1 MINAAG
7 REIADF
13 YPGYGPAVPFKG
25 AFQYTPELRR
35 AAPRVRHNI
44 SGKGKKVVS
53 SLKEVFQAIPIRDGM
68 TLSFHHHLRNGDA
81 VLNMVCQTAAEL
93 GIKDLTIASSG
104 IFPVHVA
111 LVDHIR
117 NGVVSRI
124 DSCGVMGGLAR
135 SVMDGEL
142 PVPTIVRT
150 HGGRARAIECG
161 QVKIDVAFIA
171 APAADAWG
179 NATGMEGKAAFG
191 SIGYALLDAQ
201 YADHV
206 VIVTDELR
214 ETHLSRFSIP
224 QTLVDYVVPV
234 QSIGDPSGIATGA
247 IRWTKDPIQLQ
258 IARDTVK
265 VADALGLIKDGYSFQ
280 TGTGGISLA
289 YTRFLAE
296 TMSERK
302 IRGSFA
308 VGGISTPVTQMLENG
323 LLQTLYDVQSFDL
336 GAVQSIA
343 RNPAHLEMS
352 AGYYASP
359 FNGGCIVNDLDTTII
374 SALEIDRNFNINVLT
389 GNDGAIMAGVGGNP
403 DTAAGASVTIV
414 VSNLLRGRMPSI
426 VDNVHTIC
434 TPGETVDVL
443 VTDYGVAVNP
453 RRADI
458 LGELK
463 GSGLELCSIEELQAK
478 AEKLVGKPKMIPT
491 TDEVVAV
498 VEYRDGTV
506 IDTVR
511 KVAR

>member
-7 REIADF
+7 RKIADF

-25 AFQYTPELRR
+25 AFAYAPELHR
-35 AAPRVRHNI
+35 AAPHVRHNA
-44 SGKGKKVVS
+44 SGKGKKVIS

-81 VLNMVCQTAAEL
+81 VIKMVCQTAAEL

-104 IFPVHVA
+104 LFPVHSA
-111 LVDHIR
+111 LDEYIRKGVITSLDSSGIMGSLAHI
-117 NGVVSRI
+117 
-124 DSCGVMGGLAR
+124 
-135 SVMDGEL
+135 VMDGKL
-142 PVPTIVRT
+142 PSPAIVRT

-161 QVKIDVAFIA
+161 QIKIDVAFIA
-171 APAADAWG
+171 APVADAWG
-179 NATGMEGKAAFG
+179 NATGMEGRAAFG
-191 SIGYALLDAQ
+191 SIGYAIPDAQ
-201 YADHV
+201 YAENV
-206 VIVTDELR
+206 VIVTDDLR
-214 ETHLSRFSIP
+214 EQHLSRFSIP

-234 QSIGDPSGIATGA
+234 PSIGDPAGIATGA

-258 IARDTVK
+258 IARDAVK
-265 VADALGLIKDGYSFQ
+265 VVDALGLIRDGYSFQ

-289 YTRFLAE
+289 YTRFLAQL
-296 TMSERK
+296 MGERGVK
-302 IRGSFA
+302 GGFA
-308 VGGISTPVTQMLENG
+308 VGGITTPVTQMLENG
-323 LLQTLYDVQSFDL
+323 LLQTLFDVQSFDL

-343 RNPAHLEMS
+343 RNAAHLEMS

-359 FNGGCIVNDLDTTII
+359 FNSGCIVNDLDTTII

-403 DTAAGASVTIV
+403 DTAAGANVTIV

-453 RRADI
+453 RRSDI
-458 LGELK
+458 IDGLN
-463 GSGLELCSIEELQAK
+463 GSGLELHSIDELQAI
-478 AEKLVGKPKMIPT
+478 AETLCGKPKTIPV
-491 TDEVVAV
+491 TDKVVAV
-498 VEYRDGTV
+498 VEYRDGTI
-506 IDTVR
+506 IDTVHQ
-511 KVAR
+511 VAH